1 MPPGSGGAL
10 ADVIAT
16 SRRTVWI
23 TFGKVGRAIGQGGGR
38 VNRQAGNP
46 GDNERDSP
54 FLDRPDIGG
63 GLSRW

>member
-10 ADVIAT
+10 SDVIAT

-23 TFGKVGRAIGQGGGR
+23 TSGRVDPAIGQGGGQ

-46 GDNERDSP
+46 GDNERDTTS
-54 FLDRPDIGG
+54 LDRPDIGG

>member
-10 ADVIAT
+10 SDVIAT

-23 TFGKVGRAIGQGGGR
+23 TFGKVGPAIGQGGGR

-46 GDNERDSP
+46 GDN
-54 FLDRPDIGG
+54 G
-63 GLSRW
+63 